1 MKTTIEVDL
10 DDDLL
15 FKLIMIAHERDI
27 TFNQLVENIL
37 REFLENNK

>member
-1 MKTTIEVDL
+1 MKTSIEINL

-15 FKLIMIAHERDI
+15 FELFMLAHKKDI

-37 REFLENNK
+37 REFMENHQ

>member
-15 FKLIMIAHERDI
+15 FELFMLAHKQDI

-37 REFLENNK
+37 KEFLENNK

>member
-10 DDDLL
+10 DNDIL
-15 FKLIMIAHERDI
+15 FELFMLAHKQDI

-37 REFLENNK
+37 REFLENHK

>member
-1 MKTTIEVDL
+1 MKSTIEVDL

-15 FKLIMIAHERDI
+15 FKLFMLAHERDI

>member
-1 MKTTIEVDL
+1 MKTTIEIDL

-15 FKLIMIAHERDI
+15 FELFMLAHKQDI

>member
-10 DDDLL
+10 DDDVL
-15 FKLIMIAHERDI
+15 FKLFMLAHKQDI

-37 REFLENNK
+37 REYLENNK